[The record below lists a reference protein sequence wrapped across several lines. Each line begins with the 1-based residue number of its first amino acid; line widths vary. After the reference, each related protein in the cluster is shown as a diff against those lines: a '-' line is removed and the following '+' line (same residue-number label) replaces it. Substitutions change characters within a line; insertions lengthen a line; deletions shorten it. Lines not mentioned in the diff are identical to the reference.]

1 MLALYSLCLNLYEV
15 QEMPRHA
22 DPLLEAK
29 ILDAAARLW
38 KKGGEKVLTIRAI
51 AEAAHTTTPSI
62 YRRFKNRQEILRA
75 LLWRIQQ
82 DVVAVL
88 QTCRSPQETSQR
100 YVEFAVRHPREYKLL
115 SAHDFKPFGT
125 GRQRRSRADQP
136 SESAADLLEAKLA
149 EFLRGSPEDYK
160 RLHLAVWALTHGT
173 SMLLIS
179 RAVRDDY
186 SPKLLR
192 SCEAAV
198 QVLIKN
204 ASAFTTAK

>member
-1 MLALYSLCLNLYEV
+1 
-15 QEMPRHA
+15 MPRHA

-29 ILDAAARLW
+29 IPDAAARLW
-38 KKGGEKVLTIRAI
+38 KEGGEKVLTIRAI

-75 LLWRIQQ
+75 LLWRIRQ
-82 DVVAVL
+82 DLLGVL

-100 YVEFAVRHPREYKLL
+100 YVEFALRHPREYKLL

-125 GRQRRSRADQP
+125 GRRRSRAGQP
-136 SESAADLLEAKLA
+136 SGSAADLMEAKLA
-149 EFLRGSPEDYK
+149 EFLRRSPEDYK

-179 RAVRDDY
+179 RIVRDDY
-186 SPKLLR
+186 SPELLK